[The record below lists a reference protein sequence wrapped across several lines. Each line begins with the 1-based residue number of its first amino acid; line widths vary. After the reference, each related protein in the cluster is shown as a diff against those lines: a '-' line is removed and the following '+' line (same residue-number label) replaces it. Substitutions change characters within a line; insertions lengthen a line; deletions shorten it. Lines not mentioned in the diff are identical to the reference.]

1 MARIKS
7 PRYCASLSLS
17 EDGAGLGEGHAERA
31 AGIKL
36 VDSLGG
42 HELQLINIRR
52 WDANGSIKTLSLPFY
67 NYNYLFYFKA
77 IGR

>member
-7 PRYCASLSLS
+7 PHHGGSLSLP
-17 EDGAGLGEGHAERA
+17 EDGAGLGEGHAEGA
-31 AGIKL
+31 AGIEL

-52 WDANGSIKTLSLPFY
+52 
-67 NYNYLFYFKA
+67 
-77 IGR
+77 